1 MKIINYYLIAIN
13 IYQFLLM
20 GLDKLLAIKHKNRI
34 SEKMLLTNSF
44 IGGSIGSIIGMYTF
58 RHKTKHLKFTLGFP
72 IIFLFQL
79 ISIFLFLNSNF
90 SIKLFY

>member
-58 RHKTKHLKFTLGFP
+58 RHKTKKLKFKILYT
-72 IIFLFQL
+72 
-79 ISIFLFLNSNF
+79 
-90 SIKLFY
+90 

>member
-1 MKIINYYLIAIN
+1 MKIINYYLLAIN

-20 GLDKLLAIKHKNRI
+20 GLDKLLARKHKNRI

-58 RHKTKHLKFTLGFP
+58 RHKTKKLKFKILYP
-72 IIFLFQL
+72 
-79 ISIFLFLNSNF
+79 LFLLIHIIIYIY
-90 SIKLFY
+90 IKKALI